1 MHQSALFNGM
11 RCTACAQQLSV
22 VLLLTLVLLL
32 QLDITPKRA
41 SFGGGRGGGRYGGR
55 GDGRGA
61 GGYGRGR
68 GGDRGGFSGRG
79 GPPAGTFPE
88 DPQMTGSDRPQG
100 NRQNTGGPGAA
111 RGRGGRDGG
120 RGRGRGGT
128 RAPATSQAPEAAPP
142 TAE

>member
-1 MHQSALFNGM
+1 MHSLCSETPGGVFV
-11 RCTACAQQLSV
+11 SI
-22 VLLLTLVLLL
+22 LVLLL

-79 GPPAGTFPE
+79 GPPAGSFPE
-88 DPQMTGSDRPQG
+88 DAQMTGSDRPQG

-111 RGRGGRDGG
+111 RGRGVRDGG
-120 RGRGRGGT
+120 RGARGRGGNRT
-128 RAPATSQAPEAAPP
+128 PAVSQAPEATPP
-142 TAE
+142 TAD